1 VDTYIP
7 SYASIDQIM
16 LQMAL
21 PNLLVT
27 LKKFRVNKEALKP
40 LYSRS
45 GEIQGTVI
53 CLSKNTLG
61 K

>member
-1 VDTYIP
+1 
-7 SYASIDQIM
+7 M